1 LAAKWLVVDSASPRG
16 VEEITGALRETLGSL
31 PIAPPK
37 IQQSPGAVM
46 TAWLAEG
53 WAPTGFALG
62 DICELRESGELG
74 GVVHC
79 RGQDLT
85 SDEIRA
91 HLDAG
96 KQVTR
101 LGLIWSERLAF
112 VLDEAMTVRRLQFLD
127 VVRES
132 LLETSHD
139 SPEAVFDAEFALM
152 TGELALLLPRLL
164 ELFGGEA

>member
-1 LAAKWLVVDSASPRG
+1 MLRKTLDAFPVAPLRVAWSPAA
-16 VEEITGALRETLGSL
+16 IMTG
-31 PIAPPK
+31 
-37 IQQSPGAVM
+37 
-46 TAWLAEG
+46 WLAEG
-53 WAPTGFALG
+53 GAPAEFALG
-62 DICELRESGELG
+62 DAYELREAGDG
-74 GVVHC
+74 GGIVRC

-85 SDEIRA
+85 SDELRG
-91 HLDAG
+91 HLRAG

-101 LGLIWSERLAF
+101 LGLSWDGRVAF
-112 VLDEAMTVRRLQFLD
+112 VLDEGLVVRRLQFLD

-132 LLETSHD
+132 LRDTVAD